1 MDNAVLIVPR
11 GTASLRHDPQGK
23 RLAQILMDFPL
34 EVPVAWLARGLIG
47 RESVRRQ
54 A

>member
-1 MDNAVLIVPR
+1 MDNPVLIEPR

-23 RLAQILMDFPL
+23 MLAQILMDFPL
-34 EVPVAWLARGLIG
+34 EVPAERLARSLIG
-47 RESVRRQ
+47 RKSVRRH